1 LIILNFIL
9 YQPIIKMPSPTRQP
23 RTFVKAPDNNNLE
36 QVDELPEDIT
46 DTSKYGMI
54 KGDEFLVDKI
64 TELYGSD
71 DSEKKENLQKLISIL
86 SKIESVRAVDFD
98 APEFKIEDIVLNF
111 QNTDM
116 KFPKIV
122 SSISHRANANDLIK
136 YFLYKC
142 LIERF
147 QYAINGLITQYK
159 DEAKQGKP
167 YNKKRVKELREQYDT
182 DCKKLIKYK
191 KKLLT
196 KPFRSLIDE
205 FKLYDYYDDILV
217 PNILIK
223 GLLRDYFINN

>member
-1 LIILNFIL
+1 
-9 YQPIIKMPSPTRQP
+9 MPSPTRQP
-23 RTFVKAPDNNNLE
+23 RMFVKGPDKNNLE

-54 KGDEFLVDKI
+54 QGDQFLVDKI

-86 SKIESVRAVDFD
+86 SKIQQVRAVDFD

-136 YFLYKC
+136 YFLYKF
-142 LIERF
+142 R
-147 QYAINGLITQYK
+147 YK
-159 DEAKQGKP
+159 
-167 YNKKRVKELREQYDT
+167 
-182 DCKKLIKYK
+182 
-191 KKLLT
+191 T
-196 KPFRSLIDE
+196 KIRRWHNQARHFRSNFFI
-205 FKLYDYYDDILV
+205 FK
-217 PNILIK
+217 N
-223 GLLRDYFINN
+223 